1 MEATTPNLMASRL
14 RMSRKQIKILLSP
27 RIKNL
32 AIIYQACQFFDYE
45 IRKTFIYKNCQ
56 IKYIYSETSFSQL

>member
-1 MEATTPNLMASRL
+1 MEATTPNLMALRL

-32 AIIYQACQFFDYE
+32 AIIYQACQFFDL
-45 IRKTFIYKNCQ
+45 RNKKNLYLQ
-56 IKYIYSETSFSQL
+56 KEYIYNETSFSQL

>member
-1 MEATTPNLMASRL
+1 MTENEVERLLVVEATTPNLMASRL

-32 AIIYQACQFFDYE
+32 P
-45 IRKTFIYKNCQ
+45 
-56 IKYIYSETSFSQL
+56 